1 MARLGR
7 EKVRGRGR
15 DVDERDDA
23 ALAVCDVEQG
33 EVVAEDSL
41 HVDKYD
47 IGMSALGGQES
58 ASIGRQSLSVRE
70 EQLERSD

>member
-7 EKVRGRGR
+7 EKVSGRGR
-15 DVDERDDA
+15 NVDERDDV

-33 EVVAEDSL
+33 EVVAEDAL

-58 ASIGRQSLSVRE
+58 ASIGR
-70 EQLERSD
+70 